1 MPEKSI
7 RFATSS
13 RLAKCGLALAAFASL
28 TGMQGRLSDFDDRLL
43 ASHNRERDLHGVPAL
58 VWDNKLARGAE
69 QWATHL
75 ARTGKFEHSPD
86 DPERKPEGENIWGG
100 TKGAFDPEAMI
111 GLWVAEKKH
120 FQPGRFPYNSLT
132 QNVADVSHFTQVVWR
147 KTGKVGCGLAANEK
161 REILVCRYSRPG
173 NIIGRDVF

>member
-7 RFATSS
+7 RCATSL
-13 RLAKCGLALAAFASL
+13 RLAKSGLALAALASL

-58 VWDNKLARGAE
+58 VWDDRLARGAE

-86 DPERKPEGENIWGG
+86 DPEHKPEGENKIS
-100 TKGAFDPEAMI
+100 TGAFLRKDPD
-111 GLWVAEKKH
+111 LHVAAWDLLIEYK
-120 FQPGRFPYNSLT
+120 
-132 QNVADVSHFTQVVWR
+132 
-147 KTGKVGCGLAANEK
+147 
-161 REILVCRYSRPG
+161 CRRTIASSAIALHEGGGPEQSTTAPSS
-173 NIIGRDVF
+173 IGRSKAELPF